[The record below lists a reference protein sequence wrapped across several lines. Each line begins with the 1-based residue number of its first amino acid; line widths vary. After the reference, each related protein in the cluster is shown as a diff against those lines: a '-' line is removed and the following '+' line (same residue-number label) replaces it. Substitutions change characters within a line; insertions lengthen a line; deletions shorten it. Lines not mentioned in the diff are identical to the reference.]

1 MTSEMMGGY
10 GCCWPFLPFPLS
22 ELQFWAWK
30 WFERTSVVT
39 DLLWASFVFRVKV
52 GVAVY
57 LCLNSHRGREWV
69 PSWENPQQLYRLNC
83 QGNLLSHSV
92 PTGQRLAYYRLQAKS
107 APTSFYKWRLT
118 ETQPCLSVDV
128 FSMATFVLWRQSWV
142 AATEIIWS
150 VKSKK
155 YLLTGLF
162 EKTFAGPYYGKQKL
176 ERQLEKKTED
186 IWATEIKQMSKHD
199 ASLCIPKICHKM
211 YRK

>member
-1 MTSEMMGGY
+1 MSHVNFWIKNVPGRGDYRYEDPKQKSSCFAEELEASGWKEMTSEMMGGY

-22 ELQFWAWK
+22 ESQFWAWK

-92 PTGQRLAYYRLQAKS
+92 PTGQRLAYYCLQAKS
-107 APTSFYKWRLT
+107 APTSFYKWRLN
-118 ETQPCLSVDV
+118 ETKPCLSVDV
-128 FSMATFVLWRQSWV
+128 FSMATFVLWWQSWV
-142 AATEIIWS
+142 AATEII
-150 VKSKK
+150 
-155 YLLTGLF
+155 
-162 EKTFAGPYYGKQKL
+162 
-176 ERQLEKKTED
+176 
-186 IWATEIKQMSKHD
+186 
-199 ASLCIPKICHKM
+199 
-211 YRK
+211 

>member
-22 ELQFWAWK
+22 ESQFWAWK

-150 VKSKK
+150 VKSKIFTNWPVWENVCRS
-155 YLLTGLF
+155 LLWET
-162 EKTFAGPYYGKQKL
+162 KT
-176 ERQLEKKTED
+176 RKTTRKGN
-186 IWATEIKQMSKHD
+186 WRHMSYRDKTD
-199 ASLCIPKICHKM
+199 VKTWCKFM
-211 YRK
+211 YTKNMP

>member
-1 MTSEMMGGY
+1 MTSELMGGY
-10 GCCWPFLPFPLS
+10 GWCWPFLPFPLS
-22 ELQFWAWK
+22 ESQFWARK

-57 LCLNSHRGREWV
+57 LCLNSHGGRERV
-69 PSWENPQQLYRLNC
+69 PSCENPQRSYRLNC

-128 FSMATFVLWRQSWV
+128 FSTATFVLWRQSWV

-150 VKSKK
+150 VKSKIFTNWPVWENVCRS
-155 YLLTGLF
+155 LLW
-162 EKTFAGPYYGKQKL
+162 EKKL

-186 IWATEIKQMSKHD
+186 IWATEIKQMSKHS
-199 ASLCIPKICHKM
+199 ASLCIPRICHKM